1 MAQIITPDDV
11 ASHTSGLSESD
22 VATLVDG
29 INAKASRVAP
39 CLAGN
44 PSSDLLAEAR
54 LVLIGA
60 VKRWAESGSGAF
72 SQQTAG
78 PWSVSTDTRQKVSGY
93 NLWPSEIDAL
103 RELCAGESEPTRAFS
118 IRPQGATWMGRHVDW
133 CNLFMGGT
141 SCSCGV
147 NLTHSEPLYELP

>member
-1 MAQIITPDDV
+1 MAQIITPIDV
-11 ASHTSGLSESD
+11 ASHTTGLSESD

-60 VKRWAESGSGAF
+60 VKRWAEAGSGAF

-78 PWSVSTDTRQKVSGY
+78 PWSVSTDTRQKASGFT
-93 NLWPSEIDAL
+93 LWPTEVAEL
-103 RELCAGESEPTRAFS
+103 RELCADSGDSSGKAFQVDTTPEGFAS
-118 IRPQGATWMGRHVDW
+118 GRSWITPDAW
-133 CNLFMGGT
+133 
-141 SCSCGV
+141 S
-147 NLTHSEPLYELP
+147 PLP